1 MHGQTTHIRHRVTE
15 NKQQAQAANLL
26 YGRRL
31 SDCDFTETG

>member
-15 NKQQAQAANLL
+15 NKLEAQADNLL
-26 YGRRL
+26 CGKRL